1 MARKEGGIQAKGRK
15 TGTCGCRHWGMRAS
29 MWQDREPRA
38 ADPGIVTE
46 RLAGI
51 YIKNAY
57 KEWENRYA

>member
-1 MARKEGGIQAKGRK
+1 
-15 TGTCGCRHWGMRAS
+15 